1 MKNHQLFIYFICLVS
16 AMGGLLF
23 GYDWVVIGGAK
34 PFYEEYFHI
43 AGDEGMQAL
52 TMSIALLGCLLGATM
67 AGFLADRYGRKKLLV
82 LSAFIFFASSWATG
96 AATAIPAFII
106 ARLVGGMAIGLA
118 ADLSPMYIAEVAPTQ
133 IRGKLVTLNQLT
145 IVLGILGAQ
154 IVNMLIAEP
163 VPEGATAADILNS
176 WNGQTGWRWMFWA
189 VCVPSGLFFLLALF
203 IPESPRWLA
212 SMKQMEKARKV
223 LCSIGGAAYADSE
236 IENYARAGAA
246 SHAEKGVLSLLF
258 SSKMRNVLIIGI
270 VVAMFQQWSG
280 TNVIFNYAQEIFQA
294 AGYGI
299 SDVLMNIVVTGI
311 ANLVFT
317 FVAVYTVDRLGRKTL
332 MLTGS
337 IGLAGIYTLLGLSY
351 FFEFKGF
358 IMIVFV
364 VLAIGLA
371 GIYTLLGL
379 SYFFEF
385 KGFIMIVFVVLAIG
399 FYAMSLGPV
408 TWVLLS
414 EIFPNKVRGVAMAVC
429 TAALWIASFLL
440 TYTFPFLN
448 SGLGTGGTFL
458 LYAVICFCGFLFVW
472 RRIPETK
479 GKSLEELE
487 KELIK

>member
-1 MKNHQLFIYFICLVS
+1 MKNHSLFIYFICLVS

-34 PFYEEYFHI
+34 PFYEVYFDI
-43 AGDEGMQAL
+43 AGEEGLQAL
-52 TMSIALLGCLLGATM
+52 AMSIALLGCLLGATM

-82 LSAFIFFASSWATG
+82 LSALIFFVSSWATG
-96 AATAIPAFII
+96 ASTTLPAFIV

-118 ADLSPMYIAEVAPTQ
+118 ADLSPMYIAEVAPAQ

-154 IVNMLIAEP
+154 IINVLIAEP
-163 VPEGATAADILNS
+163 VPEGFLATDILNS

-189 VCVPSGLFFLLALF
+189 VCVPSGVFFLLALF

-212 SMKQMEKARKV
+212 SANRLEQARKV
-223 LCSIGGAAYADSE
+223 LRAIGGEDYAESE
-236 IENYARAGAA
+236 VASYTRASVSAQEG
-246 SHAEKGVLSLLF
+246 KGGLSLLF
-258 SSKMRNVLIIGI
+258 SPQMRNVLLIGI

-317 FVAVYTVDRLGRKTL
+317 FVAIYTVDRLGRKTL

-351 FFEFKGF
+351 FFEFKG
-358 IMIVFV
+358 
-364 VLAIGLA
+364 VL
-371 GIYTLLGL
+371 
-379 SYFFEF
+379 
-385 KGFIMIVFVVLAIG
+385 MIVFVVLAIG

-458 LYAVICFCGFLFVW
+458 LYAIICFCGFLFVW

-487 KELIK
+487 KELMK

>member
-1 MKNHQLFIYFICLVS
+1 MKNHSLFIYFICLVS

-34 PFYEEYFHI
+34 PFYEVYFDI
-43 AGDEGMQAL
+43 AGEEGLQAL
-52 TMSIALLGCLLGATM
+52 AMSIALLGCLLGATM

-82 LSAFIFFASSWATG
+82 LSALIFFVSSWATG
-96 AATAIPAFII
+96 ASTTLPAFIV

-118 ADLSPMYIAEVAPTQ
+118 ADLSPMYIAEVAPAR

-154 IVNMLIAEP
+154 IINVLIAEP
-163 VPEGATAADILNS
+163 VPEGFLATDILNS

-189 VCVPSGLFFLLALF
+189 VCVPSGVFFLLALF

-212 SMKQMEKARKV
+212 SANRLEQARKV
-223 LCSIGGAAYADSE
+223 LRAIGGEDYAESE
-236 IENYARAGAA
+236 VASYTRASISAQEG
-246 SHAEKGVLSLLF
+246 KGGLSLLF
-258 SSKMRNVLIIGI
+258 SPQMRNVLLIGI
-270 VVAMFQQWSG
+270 VVAVFQQWSG

-317 FVAVYTVDRLGRKTL
+317 FVAIYTVDRLGRKTL

-351 FFEFKGF
+351 FFEFKG
-358 IMIVFV
+358 
-364 VLAIGLA
+364 VL
-371 GIYTLLGL
+371 
-379 SYFFEF
+379 
-385 KGFIMIVFVVLAIG
+385 MIVFVVLAIG

-458 LYAVICFCGFLFVW
+458 LYAIICFCGFLFVW

-487 KELIK
+487 KELMK

>member
-1 MKNHQLFIYFICLVS
+1 MKNHSLFIYFICLVS

-34 PFYEEYFHI
+34 PFYEVYFDI
-43 AGDEGMQAL
+43 AGEEGMQAL
-52 TMSIALLGCLLGATM
+52 AMSIALLGCLLGATM

-82 LSAFIFFASSWATG
+82 LSALIFFVSSWATG
-96 AATAIPAFII
+96 ASTTLPAFIV

-118 ADLSPMYIAEVAPTQ
+118 ADLSPMYIAEVAPAR

-154 IVNMLIAEP
+154 IINVLIAEP
-163 VPEGATAADILNS
+163 VPEGFLATDILNS

-189 VCVPSGLFFLLALF
+189 VCVPSGVFFLLALF

-212 SMKQMEKARKV
+212 SANRLEQARKV
-223 LCSIGGAAYADSE
+223 LHAIGGEDYAESE
-236 IENYARAGAA
+236 VASYTRASVSAQEG
-246 SHAEKGVLSLLF
+246 KGGLSLLF
-258 SSKMRNVLIIGI
+258 SPQMRNVLLIGI
-270 VVAMFQQWSG
+270 VIAMFQQWSG

-317 FVAVYTVDRLGRKTL
+317 FVAIYTVDRLGRKTL

-351 FFEFKGF
+351 FFEFKG
-358 IMIVFV
+358 
-364 VLAIGLA
+364 VL
-371 GIYTLLGL
+371 
-379 SYFFEF
+379 
-385 KGFIMIVFVVLAIG
+385 MIVFVVLAIG

-487 KELIK
+487 KELMK

>member
-176 WNGQTGWRWMFWA
+176 WNGQTGWRWMFWGAAFPAA
-189 VCVPSGLFFLLALF
+189 VFLLLACF

-212 SMKQMEKARKV
+212 MKGKEGKAWNVLSKIGGDDYAGQELRLVEETGSSKSEGGLRLLFSRPFRKV
-223 LCSIGGAAYADSE
+223 L
-236 IENYARAGAA
+236 
-246 SHAEKGVLSLLF
+246 VLG
-258 SSKMRNVLIIGI
+258 II
-270 VVAMFQQWSG
+270 VAVFQQWCG
-280 TNVIFNYAQEIFQA
+280 TNVIFNYAQEIFQS
-294 AGYGI
+294 AGYSLG
-299 SDVLMNIVVTGI
+299 DVLFNIVVTGV
-311 ANLVFT
+311 ANVIFT
-317 FVAVYTVDRLGRKTL
+317 FVAIYTVERLGRRIL
-332 MLTGS
+332 MLLGAG
-337 IGLAGIYTLLGLSY
+337 GLAGIYLILGTCY
-351 FFEFKGF
+351 FFEVSGF
-358 IMIVFV
+358 FMVVLV
-364 VLAIGLA
+364 VLAIA
-371 GIYTLLGL
+371 C
-379 SYFFEF
+379 
-385 KGFIMIVFVVLAIG
+385 
-399 FYAMSLGPV
+399 YAMSLGPI
-408 TWVLLS
+408 TWVLLA
-414 EIFPNKVRGVAMAVC
+414 EIFPNRVRAVAMATC
-429 TAALWIASFLL
+429 TFALWVGSFTL
-440 TYTFPFLN
+440 TYTFPLLNNFLG
-448 SGLGTGGTFL
+448 SSGTFWI
-458 LYAVICFCGFLFVW
+458 YAAICAVGYLFFF
-472 RRIPETK
+472 RALPETK
-479 GKSLEELE
+479 GKSLEALE
-487 KELIK
+487 KDLIK

>member
-1 MKNHQLFIYFICLVS
+1 MEKFNQIFIYFICLVS

-34 PFYEEYFHI
+34 PFYEAFFDI
-43 AGDEGMQAL
+43 SGNEGMQAL
-52 TMSIALLGCLLGATM
+52 AMSIALLGCLLGATM
-67 AGFLADRYGRKKLLV
+67 AGFLADKYGRKKLLIF
-82 LSAFIFFASSWATG
+82 SAFVFFVSSWGTG
-96 AATAIPAFII
+96 ASNNIPTFIL
-106 ARLVGGMAIGLA
+106 ARLVGGIAIGLA
-118 ADLSPMYIAEVAPTQ
+118 ADLSPMYIAEVAPAH

-145 IVLGILGAQ
+145 IVIGILGAQ

-163 VPEGATAADILNS
+163 VAAEATATDILNS
-176 WNGQTGWRWMFWA
+176 WNGQSGWRWMFWA
-189 VCVPSGLFFLLALF
+189 VCIPSGIFFLLSMF
-203 IPESPRWLA
+203 IPESPRWLVGA
-212 SMKQMEKARKV
+212 GQNEQAQKV
-223 LCSIGGAAYADSE
+223 LTSIGGTEYAKSE
-236 IENYARAGAA
+236 LESYAKANTSAH
-246 SHAEKGVLSLLF
+246 SEKGTLSLLF
-258 SSKMRNVLIIGI
+258 SSKMRNVLVIGI
-270 VVAMFQQWSG
+270 VIAMFQQWSG

-311 ANLVFT
+311 ANLIFT
-317 FVAVYTVDRLGRKTL
+317 FVAIYTVERLGRKTL
-332 MLTGS
+332 MLIGS
-337 IGLAGIYTLLGLSY
+337 L
-351 FFEFKGF
+351 
-358 IMIVFV
+358 
-364 VLAIGLA
+364 GLA

-399 FYAMSLGPV
+399 FYAMSLGPI

-448 SGLGTGGTFL
+448 SGLGTGGTFM
-458 LYAVICFCGFLFVW
+458 LYAAICFFGFIFVL

-479 GKSLEELE
+479 GKSLENIE

>member
-1 MKNHQLFIYFICLVS
+1 MEKFNQIFIYFICLVS

-34 PFYEEYFHI
+34 PFYEAFFDI
-43 AGDEGMQAL
+43 SGNEGMQAL
-52 TMSIALLGCLLGATM
+52 AMSIALLGCLLGATM
-67 AGFLADRYGRKKLLV
+67 AGFLADKYGRKKLLIF
-82 LSAFIFFASSWATG
+82 SAFVFFVSSWGTG
-96 AATAIPAFII
+96 ASNNIPTFIL
-106 ARLVGGMAIGLA
+106 ARLVGGIAIGLA
-118 ADLSPMYIAEVAPTQ
+118 ADLSPMYIAEVAPTH

-145 IVLGILGAQ
+145 IVIGILGAQ

-163 VPEGATAADILNS
+163 VAAEATATDILNS
-176 WNGQTGWRWMFWA
+176 WNGQSGWRWMFWA
-189 VCVPSGLFFLLALF
+189 VCIPSGIFFLLSMF
-203 IPESPRWLA
+203 IPESPRWLVGA
-212 SMKQMEKARKV
+212 GQNEQAQKV
-223 LCSIGGAAYADSE
+223 LTSIGGTEYAKSE
-236 IENYARAGAA
+236 LESYAKANTSAH
-246 SHAEKGVLSLLF
+246 SEKGTLSLLF
-258 SSKMRNVLIIGI
+258 SSKMRNVLVIGI
-270 VVAMFQQWSG
+270 VIAMFQQWSG

-311 ANLVFT
+311 ANLIFT
-317 FVAVYTVDRLGRKTL
+317 FVAIYTVERLGRKTL
-332 MLTGS
+332 MLIGS
-337 IGLAGIYTLLGLSY
+337 L
-351 FFEFKGF
+351 
-358 IMIVFV
+358 
-364 VLAIGLA
+364 GLA

-399 FYAMSLGPV
+399 FYAMSLGPI

-448 SGLGTGGTFL
+448 SGLGTGGTFM
-458 LYAVICFCGFLFVW
+458 LYAAICFFGFIFVL

-479 GKSLEELE
+479 GKPLENIE

>member
-1 MKNHQLFIYFICLVS
+1 MKNHSLFIYFICLVS

-34 PFYEEYFHI
+34 PFYEVYFDI
-43 AGDEGMQAL
+43 AGEEGLQAL
-52 TMSIALLGCLLGATM
+52 AMSIALLGCLLGGTM

-82 LSAFIFFASSWATG
+82 LSALIFFVSSWATG
-96 AATAIPAFII
+96 ASTTLPAFIV

-118 ADLSPMYIAEVAPTQ
+118 ADLSPMYIAEVAPAR

-154 IVNMLIAEP
+154 IINVLIAEP
-163 VPEGATAADILNS
+163 VPEGFLATDILNS

-189 VCVPSGLFFLLALF
+189 VCVPSGVFFLLALF

-212 SMKQMEKARKV
+212 SANRLEQARKV
-223 LCSIGGAAYADSE
+223 LRAIGGEDYAESE
-236 IENYARAGAA
+236 VASYTRASISAQEG
-246 SHAEKGVLSLLF
+246 KGGLSLLF
-258 SSKMRNVLIIGI
+258 SPQMRNVLLIGI

-317 FVAVYTVDRLGRKTL
+317 FVAIYTVDRLGRKTL

-351 FFEFKGF
+351 FFEFKG
-358 IMIVFV
+358 
-364 VLAIGLA
+364 VL
-371 GIYTLLGL
+371 
-379 SYFFEF
+379 
-385 KGFIMIVFVVLAIG
+385 MIVFVVLAIG

-458 LYAVICFCGFLFVW
+458 LYAIICFCGFLFVW

-487 KELIK
+487 KELMK

>member
-1 MKNHQLFIYFICLVS
+1 MNTYNKGFVYFICLVS

-34 PFYEEYFHI
+34 PFYEAYFDI
-43 AGDEGMQAL
+43 AGDATMQAL

-67 AGFLADRYGRKKLLV
+67 AGFLADRYGRKNLLV
-82 LSAFIFFASSWATG
+82 ISALVFFLSSWGTG
-96 AATAIPAFII
+96 AATEITVFVV
-106 ARLVGGMAIGLA
+106 ARLIGGVAIGLA

-133 IRGKLVTLNQLT
+133 IRGRLVTLNQLT

-163 VPEGATAADILNS
+163 VAIDASVADICAS
-176 WNGQTGWRWMFWA
+176 WNGQSGWRWMFWA

-212 SMKQMEKARKV
+212 GKQRLKKAHAV
-223 LCSIGGAAYADSE
+223 LTRVGGTSYADAE
-236 IENYARAGAA
+236 IENYKEVVGESHGGSAA
-246 SHAEKGVLSLLF
+246 LKALF
-258 SSKMRNVLIIGI
+258 SKKMRNVLIIGL
-270 VVAMFQQWSG
+270 VVAVFQQWSG

-299 SDVLMNIVVTGI
+299 SDVLMNIVITGI

-317 FVAVYTVDRLGRKTL
+317 FVAIFTVDKLGRKTL
-332 MLTGS
+332 MMIGAA
-337 IGLAGIYTLLGLSY
+337 GLAGIYTILGLCY
-351 FFEFKGF
+351 FMEFTGF
-358 IMIVFV
+358 VMII
-364 VLAIGLA
+364 L
-371 GIYTLLGL
+371 
-379 SYFFEF
+379 
-385 KGFIMIVFVVLAIG
+385 VVLAIG
-399 FYAMSLGPV
+399 FYAMSLGPI

-414 EIFPNKVRGVAMAVC
+414 EVFPNRVRGVAMAIC

-448 SGLGTGGTFL
+448 GGLGTGGTFI
-458 LYAVICFCGFLFVW
+458 LYAVICLLGFLFAW

-479 GKSLEELE
+479 GKSLEVLE
-487 KELIK
+487 KELIG

>member
-1 MKNHQLFIYFICLVS
+1 MEKFNQIFIYFICLVS

-34 PFYEEYFHI
+34 PFYEAFFDI
-43 AGDEGMQAL
+43 SGNEGMQAL
-52 TMSIALLGCLLGATM
+52 AMSIALLGCLLGATM
-67 AGFLADRYGRKKLLV
+67 AGFLADKYGRKKLLIF
-82 LSAFIFFASSWATG
+82 SAFVFFVSSWGTG
-96 AATAIPAFII
+96 ASNNIPTFIL
-106 ARLVGGMAIGLA
+106 ARLVGGIAIGLA
-118 ADLSPMYIAEVAPTQ
+118 ADLSPMYIAEVAPTH

-145 IVLGILGAQ
+145 IVIGILGAQ

-163 VPEGATAADILNS
+163 VAAEATATDILNS
-176 WNGQTGWRWMFWA
+176 WNGQSGWRWMFWA
-189 VCVPSGLFFLLALF
+189 VCIPSGIFFLLSMF
-203 IPESPRWLA
+203 IPESPRWLVGA
-212 SMKQMEKARKV
+212 GQNEQAQKV
-223 LCSIGGAAYADSE
+223 LTSIGGTEYAKSE
-236 IENYARAGAA
+236 LESYAKANTSAQ
-246 SHAEKGVLSLLF
+246 SEKGALSLLF
-258 SSKMRNVLIIGI
+258 SSKMRNVLVIGI
-270 VVAMFQQWSG
+270 VIAMFQQWSG

-311 ANLVFT
+311 ANLIFT
-317 FVAVYTVDRLGRKTL
+317 FVAIYTVERLGRKTL
-332 MLTGS
+332 MLIGS
-337 IGLAGIYTLLGLSY
+337 L
-351 FFEFKGF
+351 
-358 IMIVFV
+358 
-364 VLAIGLA
+364 GLA

-399 FYAMSLGPV
+399 FYAMSLGPI

-448 SGLGTGGTFL
+448 SGLGTGGTFM
-458 LYAVICFCGFLFVW
+458 LYAAICFFGFIFVLQ
-472 RRIPETK
+472 RIPETK
-479 GKSLEELE
+479 GKSLENIE

>member
-43 AGDEGMQAL
+43 AGNEGMQAL
-52 TMSIALLGCLLGATM
+52 TMSIA
-67 AGFLADRYGRKKLLV
+67 
-82 LSAFIFFASSWATG
+82 
-96 AATAIPAFII
+96 
-106 ARLVGGMAIGLA
+106 
-118 ADLSPMYIAEVAPTQ
+118 
-133 IRGKLVTLNQLT
+133 
-145 IVLGILGAQ
+145 
-154 IVNMLIAEP
+154 
-163 VPEGATAADILNS
+163 
-176 WNGQTGWRWMFWA
+176 
-189 VCVPSGLFFLLALF
+189 
-203 IPESPRWLA
+203 
-212 SMKQMEKARKV
+212 
-223 LCSIGGAAYADSE
+223 
-236 IENYARAGAA
+236 
-246 SHAEKGVLSLLF
+246 
-258 SSKMRNVLIIGI
+258 
-270 VVAMFQQWSG
+270 
-280 TNVIFNYAQEIFQA
+280 
-294 AGYGI
+294 
-299 SDVLMNIVVTGI
+299 
-311 ANLVFT
+311 
-317 FVAVYTVDRLGRKTL
+317 
-332 MLTGS
+332 
-337 IGLAGIYTLLGLSY
+337 
-351 FFEFKGF
+351 
-358 IMIVFV
+358 
-364 VLAIGLA
+364 
-371 GIYTLLGL
+371 LLGL

-429 TAALWIASFLL
+429 TAALWVASFLL

>member
-1 MKNHQLFIYFICLVS
+1 MKTYNKGFVYFICLVS

-34 PFYEEYFHI
+34 PFYEAYFDI
-43 AGDEGMQAL
+43 AGNETMQAL

-67 AGFLADRYGRKKLLV
+67 AGMLADKYGRKKLLV
-82 LSAFIFFASSWATG
+82 ISALVFFLSSWATG
-96 AATAIPAFII
+96 AAENMTFFIV
-106 ARLVGGMAIGLA
+106 ARLVGGLAIGLA

-163 VPEGATAADILNS
+163 VPADATVADICAS
-176 WNGQTGWRWMFWA
+176 WNGQLGWRWMFWA
-189 VCVPSGLFFLLALF
+189 VCVPSGLFFLLGLF
-203 IPESPRWLA
+203 IPESPRWLV
-212 SMKQMEKARKV
+212 SKKLNDKAHAVLTKV
-223 LCSIGGAAYADSE
+223 GGGDYATSELESYKAAGQE
-236 IENYARAGAA
+236 
-246 SHAEKGVLSLLF
+246 SHGGKEALKALFSKRMSGVL
-258 SSKMRNVLIIGI
+258 LIGL

-317 FVAVYTVDRLGRKTL
+317 FVAIFTVDKLGRKTL
-332 MLTGS
+332 MMIGAA
-337 IGLAGIYTLLGLSY
+337 GLAGIYTILGLCY
-351 FFEFKGF
+351 FMEFTGF
-358 IMIVFV
+358 VMIV
-364 VLAIGLA
+364 L
-371 GIYTLLGL
+371 
-379 SYFFEF
+379 
-385 KGFIMIVFVVLAIG
+385 VVLAIG
-399 FYAMSLGPV
+399 FYAMSLGPI

-414 EIFPNKVRGVAMAVC
+414 EVFPNKVRGVAMAVC

-448 SGLGTGGTFL
+448 SGLGTGGTFM
-458 LYAVICFCGFLFVW
+458 LYAVICFFGFMFAW

>member
-1 MKNHQLFIYFICLVS
+1 MKTYNQTFIYFICLVS

-34 PFYEEYFHI
+34 PFYEIYFDI
-43 AGDEGMQAL
+43 ADNEGMQAL
-52 TMSIALLGCLLGATM
+52 TMSIALLGCLLGATA
-67 AGFLADRYGRKKLLV
+67 AGGLADRYGRKRLLV
-82 LSAFIFFASSWATG
+82 ASALVFFLSSWATG
-96 AATAIPAFII
+96 ASDSLAFFIP
-106 ARLVGGMAIGLA
+106 ARLVGGIAIGLA

-154 IVNMLIAEP
+154 VVNMLLADP
-163 VPEGATAADILNS
+163 VPADATAADILQS
-176 WNGQTGWRWMFWA
+176 WNGQMGWRWMFWA
-189 VCVPSGLFFLLALF
+189 VCAPSGVFFLLSLL

-212 SMKQMEKARKV
+212 GKHHTEQAGKV
-223 LCSIGGAAYADSE
+223 LSAIGGEEYATTELEHYRKSSATE
-236 IENYARAGAA
+236 GHGGKGA
-246 SHAEKGVLSLLF
+246 LSLLF
-258 SSKMRNVLIIGI
+258 SPKLRNVLVIGI

-317 FVAVYTVDRLGRKTL
+317 FVAIYTVDRLGRKSL
-332 MLTGS
+332 MLIGS

-351 FFEFKGF
+351 FFHFTGF
-358 IMIVFV
+358 IMI
-364 VLAIGLA
+364 I
-371 GIYTLLGL
+371 
-379 SYFFEF
+379 
-385 KGFIMIVFVVLAIG
+385 FVVLAIG

-414 EIFPNKVRGVAMAVC
+414 EIFPNRVRGVAMAVC
-429 TAALWIASFLL
+429 TAALWVASFLL

-458 LYAVICFCGFLFVW
+458 LYAMICFSGFIFV
-472 RRIPETK
+472 RKRIPETK

-487 KELIK
+487 KELIKE

>member
-1 MKNHQLFIYFICLVS
+1 MKNHSLFIYFICLVS

-34 PFYEEYFHI
+34 PFYEVYFDI
-43 AGDEGMQAL
+43 AGEEGLQAL
-52 TMSIALLGCLLGATM
+52 AMSIALLGCLLGATM

-82 LSAFIFFASSWATG
+82 LSALIFFVSSWATG
-96 AATAIPAFII
+96 ASTTLPAFIV

-118 ADLSPMYIAEVAPTQ
+118 ADLSPMYIAEVAPAR

-154 IVNMLIAEP
+154 IINVLIAEP
-163 VPEGATAADILNS
+163 VPEGFLATDILNS

-189 VCVPSGLFFLLALF
+189 VCVPSGVFFLLALF

-212 SMKQMEKARKV
+212 SANRLEQARKV
-223 LCSIGGAAYADSE
+223 LRAIGGEDYAESE
-236 IENYARAGAA
+236 VASYTRASISAQEG
-246 SHAEKGVLSLLF
+246 KGGLSLLF
-258 SSKMRNVLIIGI
+258 SPQMRNVLLIGI

-317 FVAVYTVDRLGRKTL
+317 FVAIYTVDRLGRKTL

-351 FFEFKGF
+351 FFEFKG
-358 IMIVFV
+358 
-364 VLAIGLA
+364 VL
-371 GIYTLLGL
+371 
-379 SYFFEF
+379 
-385 KGFIMIVFVVLAIG
+385 MIVFVVLAIG

-440 TYTFPFLN
+440 TYAFPFLN

-458 LYAVICFCGFLFVW
+458 LYAIICFCGFLFVW

-487 KELIK
+487 KELMK

>member
-43 AGDEGMQAL
+43 AGNEGMQAL

-82 LSAFIFFASSWATG
+82 LSAFIFFVSSWATG

-236 IENYARAGAA
+236 IENYTRAGAA

-280 TNVIFNYAQEIFQA
+280 TNGIFNYAQEIFQA

-317 FVAVYTVDRLGRKTL
+317 FVAIYTVDRLGRKTL

-337 IGLAGIYTLLGLSY
+337 
-351 FFEFKGF
+351 
-358 IMIVFV
+358 
-364 VLAIGLA
+364 IGLA

>member
-1 MKNHQLFIYFICLVS
+1 MKTHNQLFVYFICLVS

-34 PFYEEYFHI
+34 PFYEIYFDI
-43 AGDEGMQAL
+43 AGNEAMQAL
-52 TMSIALLGCLLGATM
+52 TMSIALLGCLLGAMT
-67 AGFLADRYGRKKLLV
+67 AGALADRYGRKRLLIA
-82 LSAFIFFASSWATG
+82 SALVFFFSSWATG
-96 AATAIPAFII
+96 VAPSMAVFIP

-154 IVNMLIAEP
+154 IVNMLLADP
-163 VPEGATAADILNS
+163 VPADATAADILAS
-176 WNGQTGWRWMFWA
+176 WNGQMGWRWMFWA
-189 VCVPSGLFFLLALF
+189 VCVPSGLFFLLSLL

-212 SMKQMEKARKV
+212 SKGDSARAGKV
-223 LCSIGGAAYADSE
+223 LTSIGGAGYAAAELES
-236 IENYARAGAA
+236 YLHAGST
-246 SHAEKGVLSLLF
+246 SHDGKGALALLC
-258 SSKMRNVLIIGI
+258 SSRMRNVLVIGI

-299 SDVLMNIVVTGI
+299 SDVLMNIVITGV

-317 FVAVYTVDRLGRKTL
+317 FVAIYTVDRLGRKTL
-332 MLTGS
+332 MLIGS

-351 FFEFKGF
+351 FFHFTGF
-358 IMIVFV
+358 V
-364 VLAIGLA
+364 
-371 GIYTLLGL
+371 
-379 SYFFEF
+379 
-385 KGFIMIVFVVLAIG
+385 MIVFVVLAIG

-414 EIFPNKVRGVAMAVC
+414 EIFSNRVRGVAMAVC

-458 LYAVICFCGFLFVW
+458 LYAVICFGGFLFTW
-472 RRIPETK
+472 QRIPETK
-479 GKSLEELE
+479 GKSLEELGE
-487 KELIK
+487 ELTSC

>member
-1 MKNHQLFIYFICLVS
+1 MKNHSLFIYFICLVS

-34 PFYEEYFHI
+34 PFYEVYFDI
-43 AGDEGMQAL
+43 AGEEGLQAL
-52 TMSIALLGCLLGATM
+52 AMSIALLGCLLGATM

-82 LSAFIFFASSWATG
+82 LSALIFFVSSWATG
-96 AATAIPAFII
+96 ASTTLPAFIV

-118 ADLSPMYIAEVAPTQ
+118 ADLSPMYIAEVAPAQ

-154 IVNMLIAEP
+154 IINVLIAEP
-163 VPEGATAADILNS
+163 VPEGFLATDILNS

-189 VCVPSGLFFLLALF
+189 VCVPSGVFFLLALF

-212 SMKQMEKARKV
+212 SANRLELARKV
-223 LCSIGGAAYADSE
+223 LRAIGGEDYAESE
-236 IENYARAGAA
+236 VASYTRASVSAQEG
-246 SHAEKGVLSLLF
+246 KGGLSLLF
-258 SSKMRNVLIIGI
+258 SPQMRNVLLIGI

-317 FVAVYTVDRLGRKTL
+317 FVAIYTVDRLGRKTL

-351 FFEFKGF
+351 FFEFKG
-358 IMIVFV
+358 
-364 VLAIGLA
+364 VL
-371 GIYTLLGL
+371 
-379 SYFFEF
+379 
-385 KGFIMIVFVVLAIG
+385 MIVFVVLAIG

-458 LYAVICFCGFLFVW
+458 LYAIICFCGFLFVW

-487 KELIK
+487 KELMK

>member
-1 MKNHQLFIYFICLVS
+1 MSDYNKSFIYFICIVS

-34 PFYEEYFHI
+34 PFYEVFFGISEN
-43 AGDEGMQAL
+43 EGMQAL
-52 TMSIALLGCLLGATM
+52 AMSIALLGCLIGATA
-67 AGFLADRYGRKKLLV
+67 AGWLADKYGRKRLLT
-82 LSAFIFFASSWATG
+82 LSALVFFLSSWATG
-96 AATAIPAFII
+96 ASDSIVPFII
-106 ARLVGGMAIGLA
+106 ARWVGGIAIGLA
-118 ADLSPMYIAEVAPTQ
+118 ADLSPMYIAEVAPTR

-163 VPEGATAADILNS
+163 VAEGATAMDIASS
-176 WNGQTGWRWMFWA
+176 WNGTDGWRHMFWA
-189 VCVPSGLFFLLALF
+189 VCIPSGLFFILSLF

-212 SMKQMEKARKV
+212 SVGRKSDSLQV
-223 LCSIGGAAYADSE
+223 LRSIGGKEYAEDELSNYTAAES
-236 IENYARAGAA
+236 A
-246 SHAEKGVLSLLF
+246 SSAESGTLSTLF
-258 SSKMRNVLIIGI
+258 SKKMRSVLIIGL
-270 VVAMFQQWSG
+270 VVAVFQQWSG

-311 ANLVFT
+311 ANLLFT
-317 FVAVYTVDRLGRKTL
+317 FIAIYTVDKLGRKTL
-332 MLTGS
+332 MLIGS
-337 IGLAGIYTLLGLSY
+337 IGLAGIYALLGICY

-358 IMIVFV
+358 IMI
-364 VLAIGLA
+364 I
-371 GIYTLLGL
+371 
-379 SYFFEF
+379 
-385 KGFIMIVFVVLAIG
+385 FVVLAIG
-399 FYAMSLGPV
+399 FYAMSLGPI

-414 EIFPNKVRGVAMAVC
+414 EIFPNRVRGVAMAVC

-448 SGLGTGGTFL
+448 KGLGTGGTFW
-458 LYAVICFCGFLFVW
+458 LYAVICFAGFLFVMK
-472 RRIPETK
+472 RIPETK